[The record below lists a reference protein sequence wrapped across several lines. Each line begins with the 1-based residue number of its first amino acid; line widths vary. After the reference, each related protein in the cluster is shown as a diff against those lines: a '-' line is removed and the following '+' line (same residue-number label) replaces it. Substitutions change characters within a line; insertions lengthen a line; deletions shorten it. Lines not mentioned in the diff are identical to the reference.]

1 MFSVLACF
9 GVCARSPS
17 LSLPSQSQSTASLG
31 LCGPPPNS
39 LEYSEPVEQGW
50 DMIATAVLVF
60 RLYSFQQQMSSEW
73 EQEQLV
79 WLTEHYGSWTERV
92 LLRLRGR

>member
-9 GVCARSPS
+9 GVCARPPS

-31 LCGPPPNS
+31 NAPANS
-39 LEYSEPVEQGW
+39 LEDSEPVEQGW

-73 EQEQLV
+73 EQDQLV
-79 WLTEHYGSWTERV
+79 WLTEHYGSWKDRV

>member
-1 MFSVLACF
+1 MR
-9 GVCARSPS
+9 GVVSPW
-17 LSLPSQSQSTASLG
+17 PSCHANVWTR
-31 LCGPPPNS
+31 CGGRAAQAPPNS
-39 LEYSEPVEQGW
+39 LEDSEPVEQGW

-73 EQEQLV
+73 EQEQLA